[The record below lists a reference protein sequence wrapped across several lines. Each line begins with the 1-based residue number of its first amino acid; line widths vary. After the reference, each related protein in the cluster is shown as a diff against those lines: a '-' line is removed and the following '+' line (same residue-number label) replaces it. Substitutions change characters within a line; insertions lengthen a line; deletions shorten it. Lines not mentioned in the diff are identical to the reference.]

1 MQIVFVHV
9 ALVGCA
15 PSAQRLPFHLT
26 LCLPI
31 LENIFAPNQMVNLNE
46 LESEERDIESFK
58 RFNYYFDPPKTK
70 PKINLNVKDIVVANK
85 KSPVPSSTGS
95 CNADGS
101 NNGSGGGGSRS
112 SSSSV
117 SNDNNPGG
125 VSIGEDIQPIRPQA
139 PIGTPSQK
147 GLHQQQTTPMSS
159 VGTGVSTMLYP
170 ATSDSPASSASIF
183 DGISSSMSS
192 HAHSCDDLYNDLLSS
207 TGNLSLNLNLN
218 LTQLQQSNSD
228 PIAYDSVGFGAVGST
243 GGPHS
248 LGSVGSSSSVSATG
262 KPSSAELAQSI
273 ISN

>member
-1 MQIVFVHV
+1 
-9 ALVGCA
+9 
-15 PSAQRLPFHLT
+15 
-26 LCLPI
+26 
-31 LENIFAPNQMVNLNE
+31 MVNLNE

-85 KSPVPSSTGS
+85 KSPVPSTAASGNSHGT
-95 CNADGS
+95 
-101 NNGSGGGGSRS
+101 NGSSGS

-125 VSIGEDIQPIRPQA
+125 VSIGEDIHPIRPQA

-147 GLHQQQTTPMSS
+147 GLHQQQTTPVSS
-159 VGTGVSTMLYP
+159 VGTGVSTVLYP

-228 PIAYDSVGFGAVGST
+228 PIAYDNVGFGAAMGSSVGA
-243 GGPHS
+243 HS
-248 LGSVGSSSSVSATG
+248 LGSVGSTSNVAGSG
-262 KPSSAELAQSI
+262 KPSAADLAQGI

>member
-1 MQIVFVHV
+1 
-9 ALVGCA
+9 
-15 PSAQRLPFHLT
+15 
-26 LCLPI
+26 
-31 LENIFAPNQMVNLNE
+31 MVNLNE

-58 RFNYYFDPPKTK
+58 RFNYYFDPPKNK
-70 PKINLNVKDIVVANK
+70 PKINLNVKDIVVSNK
-85 KSPVPSSTGS
+85 KSPGAAATGG
-95 CNADGS
+95 NHVGGS
-101 NNGSGGGGSRS
+101 NGSGGS
-112 SSSSV
+112 SSSSSI

-147 GLHQQQTTPMSS
+147 GHHQQQMTPVSS

-183 DGISSSMSS
+183 DGISSSLSS

-228 PIAYDSVGFGAVGST
+228 PTAYDSGAFGVGTVGRA
-243 GGPHS
+243 PS
-248 LGSVGSSSSVSATG
+248 LGSVGSSSNGTGAG
-262 KPSSAELAQSI
+262 KPSAAELSQSI

>member
-1 MQIVFVHV
+1 MPLSSARRIPTPQTESYHV
-9 ALVGCA
+9 I
-15 PSAQRLPFHLT
+15 

-58 RFNYYFDPPKTK
+58 RFNYYFDPPKSK
-70 PKINLNVKDIVVANK
+70 PKINLNVKDLVVTSK
-85 KSPVPSSTGS
+85 KSPAPSVSASASPAG
-95 CNADGS
+95 GS
-101 NNGSGGGGSRS
+101 NNGNGGS

-125 VSIGEDIQPIRPQA
+125 VSIGEDIHPIRPQA

-147 GLHQQQTTPMSS
+147 GPQQQTTPASS
-159 VGTGVSTMLYP
+159 VGTGVSTVLYP

-218 LTQLQQSNSD
+218 LTQLHQSNSD
-228 PIAYDSVGFGAVGST
+228 PIAYDSVGFGAGMGVSS

-248 LGSVGSSSSVSATG
+248 LGSVGSASSVAGGG
-262 KPSSAELAQSI
+262 KPSAAELAQSI

>member
-1 MQIVFVHV
+1 
-9 ALVGCA
+9 
-15 PSAQRLPFHLT
+15 
-26 LCLPI
+26 
-31 LENIFAPNQMVNLNE
+31 MVNLNE

-112 SSSSV
+112 SSSS
-117 SNDNNPGG
+117 NDNNPGG

-147 GLHQQQTTPMSS
+147 GLHQQQTTPVSS

-228 PIAYDSVGFGAVGST
+228 PIVYDSVGFGAVGST

-248 LGSVGSSSSVSATG
+248 LGSVGSASSVAASG
-262 KPSSAELAQSI
+262 KPSTAELAQSI